1 MKRYIKSNYEPK
13 INQWLYTGELVDF
26 SQEVYGYVFESY
38 DGIGN
43 YLVYSNDSDLV
54 KGVGEELRKYLAFDE
69 YRTDEQADKD
79 IMTVY
84 YKLSADV
91 GIAIADNEPIG
102 FDSYEQTIWNKDFIT
117 SYIPLVSLQG
127 NWSI

>member
-38 DGIGN
+38 NGIGN

-102 FDSYEQTIWNKDFIT
+102 FDSHEQTVWNEGFIT

-127 NWSI
+127 NWGI

>member
-13 INQWLYTGELVDF
+13 INQWLHTGELVDF

-38 DGIGN
+38 DGIGK

-91 GIAIADNEPIG
+91 GIAVADNEPIG
-102 FDSYEQTIWNKDFIT
+102 FDSYEQTIWNESFIT

>member
-1 MKRYIKSNYEPK
+1 MKNEPK

-54 KGVGEELRKYLAFDE
+54 KGVGEELKRYLAFDE

-102 FDSYEQTIWNKDFIT
+102 FDSYEQTVWNKDFIT

-127 NWSI
+127 NWNI